1 MISIYVE
8 DMQSSDEALV
18 TSKLIQHSLDATLVS
33 DKKTI
38 FCKVSDAE
46 EVMQVVHNVGL
57 TPTI

>member
-18 TSKLIQHSLDATLVS
+18 TSKLIQHSLDATLVL